1 MRYDPEDKELYFS
14 TEMIQ
19 SKEGS
24 EACYAHFKAYQKDM
38 LDNPRKWFGKY
49 SKTADVEPQNPVPG
63 IIVGVALLGGILSVI
78 LCLCVQKFEYLPW
91 ILGAVMLILGV
102 FSIFNAGTSPKKIAG
117 FTESALCQ
125 RIEGVIGIL
134 GGIGLIV
141 LNFIYPKDVPVIFAL
156 SIFCEVSLVVFLVML
171 VKTIDYKTASKNVYS
186 EEIQAECTGYVRT
199 YEVEHSGTE
208 GNIPDLIPMT
218 SPVFEYYYG
227 GQKYQS
233 CYDNFDISANGTIEV
248 GSKCAIRINPDAPE
262 HVLGS
267 NKKHYHTPLIFA
279 ILGFAAFVVLLIL
292 ILR

>member
-1 MRYDPEDKELYFS
+1 MRYDPEDTELYFS

-24 EACYAHFKAYQKDM
+24 AACFEHFKAYQKDM
-38 LDNPRKWFGKY
+38 LDNPRKWFGKM
-49 SKTADVEPQNPVPG
+49 TQTVDGEPQNPIPG
-63 IIVGVALLGGILSVI
+63 IIVGVALFGGVLCTIFC
-78 LCLCVQKFEYLPW
+78 LCLQNFEYIPW

-102 FSIFNAGTSPKKIAG
+102 FSIFVSGASAKKVQG

-134 GGIGLIV
+134 GGIGLFV
-141 LNFIYPKDVPVIFAL
+141 LGLVYPKDVPVIFAL
-156 SIFCEVSLVVFLVML
+156 AVFCEVSLVLFLVML
-171 VKTIDYKTASKNVYS
+171 VKTIGYKTAANSVYS
-186 EEIQAECTGYVRT
+186 EEIQADCIGYVRT
-199 YEVEHSGTE
+199 FEVRTGTTE
-208 GNIPDLIPMT
+208 GNLPDYIPMS

-233 CYDNFDISANGTIEV
+233 CYDNFDVSENGTVEV
-248 GSKCAIRINPDAPE
+248 GSKSAIRINPDAPE

-267 NKKHYHTPLIFA
+267 NKKYYHTPLIFA
-279 ILGFAAFVVLLIL
+279 VVSFAAFVVLLIL

>member
-1 MRYDPEDKELYFS
+1 MRYDPEDRELYFS

-24 EACYAHFKAYQKDM
+24 EASYEHFKAYQQEM
-38 LDNPRKWFGKY
+38 LDHPRKWFGKM
-49 SKTADVEPQNPVPG
+49 TQTVDGEPQNPVPG
-63 IIVGVALLGGILSVI
+63 IIVGLALFGGILCTI
-78 LCLCVQKFEYLPW
+78 FCLCLQNFEYIPW

-102 FSIFNAGTSPKKIAG
+102 FSVFNAGVSAKKVLG

-134 GGIGLIV
+134 GGIGLFV
-141 LNFIYPKDVPVIFAL
+141 LGLAYPKDVPVIFAL
-156 SIFCEVSLVVFLVML
+156 AVFCEVSLVLFLVML
-171 VKTIDYKTASKNVYS
+171 VKTIAYKTAAKSVYS
-186 EEIQAECTGYVRT
+186 EEIQADCIGYVRT
-199 YEVEHSGTE
+199 FEVRTGTSE
-208 GNIPDLIPMT
+208 GNLPDYIPMS

-233 CYDNFDISANGTIEV
+233 CYDNFDESENGTVEV
-248 GSKCAIRINPDAPE
+248 GSKSAIRINPDAPE

-267 NKKHYHTPLIFA
+267 NKKYYHTPLIFA
-279 ILGFAAFVVLLIL
+279 IVGFAAFVVLLIL

>member
-1 MRYDPEDKELYFS
+1 MRYTPEDKKYYFS
-14 TEMIQ
+14 TEMIL
-19 SKEGS
+19 SKDGS
-24 EACYAHFKAYQKDM
+24 EASYEHFKAYQQEM
-38 LDNPRKWFGKY
+38 LANPKSWFAGFF
-49 SKTADVEPQNPVPG
+49 KTVDGEPQNPVPG
-63 IIVGVALLGGILSVI
+63 IIIGVAFFAGILCTI
-78 LCLCVQKFEYLPW
+78 FCLCLQRFEYLPW

-186 EEIQAECTGYVRT
+186 EEIQAECIGYART

-208 GNIPDLIPMT
+208 GNIPDYIPMT

-227 GQKYQS
+227 GQKYRS

-248 GSKCAIRINPDAPE
+248 GSRSAIRINPDAPE

-279 ILGFAAFVVLLIL
+279 VVGFASFVVLLIL
-292 ILR
+292 IVR

>member
-1 MRYDPEDKELYFS
+1 MRYDPEDRELYFS

-24 EACYAHFKAYQKDM
+24 EASYEHFKAYPQEM
-38 LDNPRKWFGKY
+38 LDHPRKWFGKM
-49 SKTADVEPQNPVPG
+49 TQTVDGEPQNPVPG
-63 IIVGVALLGGILSVI
+63 IIVGLALFGGILCTI
-78 LCLCVQKFEYLPW
+78 FCLCLQNFEYIPW

-102 FSIFNAGTSPKKIAG
+102 FSVFNAGVSAKKVLG

-134 GGIGLIV
+134 GGIGLFV
-141 LNFIYPKDVPVIFAL
+141 LGLAYPKDVPVIFAL
-156 SIFCEVSLVVFLVML
+156 AVFCEVSLVLFLVML
-171 VKTIDYKTASKNVYS
+171 VKTIAYKTAAKSVYS
-186 EEIQAECTGYVRT
+186 EEIQADCIGYVRT
-199 YEVEHSGTE
+199 FEVRTGTSE
-208 GNIPDLIPMT
+208 GNLPDYIPMS

-233 CYDNFDISANGTIEV
+233 CYDNFDESENGTVEV
-248 GSKCAIRINPDAPE
+248 GSKSAIRINPDAPE

-267 NKKHYHTPLIFA
+267 NKKYYHTPLIFA
-279 ILGFAAFVVLLIL
+279 IVGFAAFVVLLIL

>member
-1 MRYDPEDKELYFS
+1 MRYGPEDKKYYFS

-24 EACYAHFKAYQKDM
+24 EACYEHFKAYQKDM
-38 LDNPRKWFGKY
+38 LDHPRKWFGKF
-49 SKTADVEPQNPVPG
+49 SETADGDPQNPVPG

-171 VKTIDYKTASKNVYS
+171 VKTIDYKTASKSVYS
-186 EEIQAECTGYVRT
+186 EEIQADCIGYART
-199 YEVEHSGTE
+199 FEAQTTGTE
-208 GNIPDLIPMT
+208 GDLPDYIPMS

-233 CYDNFDISANGTIEV
+233 CYDNFDVSANGTIEV
-248 GSKCAIRINPDAPE
+248 GSRSAIRINPDAPE

-279 ILGFAAFVVLLIL
+279 VVGFASFVVLLIL
-292 ILR
+292 IVR